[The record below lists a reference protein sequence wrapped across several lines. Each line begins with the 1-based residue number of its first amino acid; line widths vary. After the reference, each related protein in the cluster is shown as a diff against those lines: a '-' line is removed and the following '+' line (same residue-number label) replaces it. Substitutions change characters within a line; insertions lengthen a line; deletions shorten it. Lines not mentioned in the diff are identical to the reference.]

1 MIDKAQNTEQLAEAL
16 LEAYA
21 KELCASQDAYLD
33 ELANAADEK
42 TDCPP
47 FFVPQP
53 QTSKPPRRKGGRRR
67 TAKRALLL
75 VAVLVLIQGLIVVS
89 EGSKENT
96 FNYYQE
102 EQDGKTI
109 LTYLGL
115 GSGEELP
122 AFALGWIPE
131 GYSVIDETVSDT
143 AREISYRNDAGEYL
157 YFTVQQSEAYNANL
171 DDEGMEKKAVS
182 IRGYSGYLFYG
193 GGKCVLMWQ
202 VGEYTLDLS
211 GWLTKEEAVR
221 MAEGV
226 VLKK

>member
-16 LEAYA
+16 LAAYG

-33 ELANAADEK
+33 GLDKDAGDPAE
-42 TDCPP
+42 CPP
-47 FFVPQP
+47 LFVPQP
-53 QTSKPPRRKGGRRR
+53 QPSKAPRRKSGKRR
-67 TAKRALLL
+67 TAKRALAL

-96 FNYYQE
+96 FNYFQE
-102 EQDGKTI
+102 EKNGKTI

-115 GSGEELP
+115 GSGGELP
-122 AFALGWIPE
+122 AFVLGWVPE
-131 GYSVIDETVSDT
+131 GYHVVDETVSER
-143 AREISYRNDAGEYL
+143 AKEISYINDKDEYL
-157 YFTVQQSEAYNANL
+157 YFTVQQSEDYNAAL
-171 DDEGMEKKAVS
+171 DDEGMRKEEVS

-211 GWLTKEEAVR
+211 GRLTKEEAVR
-221 MAEGV
+221 LAESV